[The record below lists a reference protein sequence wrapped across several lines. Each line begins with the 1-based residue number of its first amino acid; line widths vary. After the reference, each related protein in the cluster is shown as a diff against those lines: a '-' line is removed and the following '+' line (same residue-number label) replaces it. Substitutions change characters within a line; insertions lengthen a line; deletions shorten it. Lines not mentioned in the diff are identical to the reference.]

1 MNKTADHLRRDIIE
15 SGPYA
20 SLAQA
25 VAIEQTER
33 ERHGLQTYQPR
44 LDGPI
49 WPNPLSLYW
58 ATSPYHQH
66 RPTPGEEPM
75 TDKKLDTDDFDRTT
89 QATPA
94 EDPNGGLYTAW
105 SSEAPA
111 EFDQEQHNIDRWAEA
126 DHDLRNRVLETA
138 LTISDAEDLIDT
150 AKRVAREHERRA
162 SRALSLAN
170 TVAERLGRTAD
181 DMRKGQ
187 TVPAQPLGVGAK
199 LLQHP
204 EGAREA
210 TPTRAMPTQPRP
222 ASSPTSLP
230 SAL

>member
-1 MNKTADHLRRDIIE
+1 MNKTADRLRRDIIE

-33 ERHGLQTYQPR
+33 QRHGLQAYQPR

-75 TDKKLDTDDFDRTT
+75 TDKKIDTDAKARPEETQPALVTDWANSLTPESFDRD
-89 QATPA
+89 QAA
-94 EDPNGGLYTAW
+94 VHQW
-105 SSEAPA
+105 M
-111 EFDQEQHNIDRWAEA
+111 EA
-126 DHDLRNRVLETA
+126 DDETRLHALETQMTLA
-138 LTISDAEDLIDT
+138 DAEELAAT
-150 AKRVAREHERRA
+150 ARALVNEHTRRA
-162 SRALSLAN
+162 ERSRQL
-170 TVAERLGRTAD
+170 VAFIAARLGREA
-181 DMRKGQ
+181 KALQ
-187 TVPAQPLGVGAK
+187 ASEPAEKPIGAK
-199 LLQHP
+199 LHP